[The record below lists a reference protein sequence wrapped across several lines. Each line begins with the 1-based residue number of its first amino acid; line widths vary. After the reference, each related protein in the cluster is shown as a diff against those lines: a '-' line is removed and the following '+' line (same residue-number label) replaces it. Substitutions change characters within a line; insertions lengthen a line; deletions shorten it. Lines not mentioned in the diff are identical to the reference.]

1 VPGRRQVSRRWLGQ
15 CRGRGVGK
23 CTGLSH
29 NGSARERSGAIGVN
43 QQSEPDT
50 VFGAHIPFVRFCG
63 IEALDVR
70 DGRTRLRLALRPEHA
85 NNLGI
90 AHGGVICTL
99 LDVAL
104 GTAARL
110 RAGRPV
116 VTLDMQTR
124 FLAPGRDVLLAEGRV
139 TRAGRSVIFCEAE
152 IRDAA
157 GELVAS
163 ATGLLKPVGAPPTA
177 R

>member
-1 VPGRRQVSRRWLGQ
+1 MDPSFEHG
-15 CRGRGVGK
+15 
-23 CTGLSH
+23 
-29 NGSARERSGAIGVN
+29 
-43 QQSEPDT
+43 T
-50 VFGAHIPFVRFCG
+50 VFGAHIPFVRHCG
-63 IEALDVR
+63 IEALDVQE
-70 DGRTRLRLALRPEHA
+70 GRTRLRLALRPEHA

-110 RAGRPV
+110 NAGHPV

-124 FLAPGRDVLLAEGRV
+124 FLAPGRGVLIAEGRV
-139 TRAGRSVIFCEAE
+139 TRAGRSVTFCEAE
-152 IRDAA
+152 IRDAE
-157 GELVAS
+157 GTLVAS
-163 ATGLLKPVGAPPTA
+163 ATGLLKPVSAGAP

>member
-1 VPGRRQVSRRWLGQ
+1 MDEQTEPG
-15 CRGRGVGK
+15 
-23 CTGLSH
+23 T
-29 NGSARERSGAIGVN
+29 I
-43 QQSEPDT
+43 
-50 VFGAHIPFVRFCG
+50 FGAHIPFVNFCG

-70 DGRTRLRLALRPEHA
+70 EGRTRLRLALRPEHA

-90 AHGGVICTL
+90 AHGGVLCTL

-110 RAGRPV
+110 GAGRPV

-124 FLAPGRDVLLAEGRV
+124 FLAPGRGILSAEGRV

-152 IRDAA
+152 IRGADGA
-157 GELVAS
+157 LVAT
-163 ATGLLKPVGAPPTA
+163 ATGLLKPVGERPAALGDELAAPGDESAAPGDDA
-177 R
+177 RPRPVQVD

>member
-1 VPGRRQVSRRWLGQ
+1 M
-15 CRGRGVGK
+15 GK
-23 CTGLSH
+23 CAGLGH
-29 NGSARERSGAIGVN
+29 NPPGAARSGTIGVD
-43 QQSEPDT
+43 QQSEPGT
-50 VFGAHIPFVRFCG
+50 VFGAHIPFVDFCG

-70 DGRTRLRLALRPEHA
+70 EGRTRLRLTLRPDHA

-110 RAGRPV
+110 NAGRPV

-124 FLAPGRDVLLAEGRV
+124 FLTPGRGVLFAEGRV

-152 IRDAA
+152 IRDADGA
-157 GELVAS
+157 LVAS
-163 ATGLLKPVGAPPTA
+163 ATGLLKPVAERPAPLAVGAGASGP

>member
-1 VPGRRQVSRRWLGQ
+1 VDQPSE
-15 CRGRGVGK
+15 RG
-23 CTGLSH
+23 
-29 NGSARERSGAIGVN
+29 
-43 QQSEPDT
+43 T
-50 VFGAHIPFVRFCG
+50 VFGAHIPFVDHCG

-70 DGRTRLRLALRPEHA
+70 EGRTRLRLVLRPEHA

-110 RAGRPV
+110 KAGRPV

-124 FLAPGRDVLLAEGRV
+124 FLAPGRGTLIAEGRV
-139 TRAGRSVIFCEAE
+139 TRAGRSVTFCEAE
-152 IRDAA
+152 IRDAQ

-163 ATGLLKPVGAPPTA
+163 ATGLLKPVGEGAP

>member
-1 VPGRRQVSRRWLGQ
+1 M
-15 CRGRGVGK
+15 
-23 CTGLSH
+23 
-29 NGSARERSGAIGVN
+29 
-43 QQSEPDT
+43 
-50 VFGAHIPFVRFCG
+50 
-63 IEALDVR
+63 R
-70 DGRTRLRLALRPEHA
+70 DGRTRLRLVLRPEHA

-110 RAGRPV
+110 KAGRPV

-124 FLAPGRDVLLAEGRV
+124 FLAPGRGTLIAEGRV
-139 TRAGRSVIFCEAE
+139 TRAGRSVTFCEAE
-152 IRDAA
+152 IRDAQ

-163 ATGLLKPVGAPPTA
+163 ATGLLKPVGERAAALAACSGPANLAPSRLTPSA
-177 R
+177 QWESLIA

>member
-1 VPGRRQVSRRWLGQ
+1 MDQEPEPG
-15 CRGRGVGK
+15 
-23 CTGLSH
+23 
-29 NGSARERSGAIGVN
+29 
-43 QQSEPDT
+43 T

-63 IEALDVR
+63 IEALDVCE
-70 DGRTRLRLALRPEHA
+70 GRTRLRLALRPEHA

-90 AHGGVICTL
+90 AHGGVLCTL

-124 FLAPGRDVLLAEGRV
+124 FLSPGRGVLSAEGRV

-152 IRDAA
+152 IRDPA
-157 GELVAS
+157 GELVAT
-163 ATGLLKPVGAPPTA
+163 ATGLLKPVGDRPPAGSEQADAPP

>member
-1 VPGRRQVSRRWLGQ
+1 VD
-15 CRGRGVGK
+15 
-23 CTGLSH
+23 
-29 NGSARERSGAIGVN
+29 
-43 QQSEPDT
+43 QQSEPGT
-50 VFGAHIPFVRFCG
+50 VFGAAIPFVDYCG

-70 DGRTRLRLALRPEHA
+70 AGRT
-85 NNLGI
+85 
-90 AHGGVICTL
+90 HGGALCTL

-124 FLAPGRDVLLAEGRV
+124 FLTPGRGVLIAEGQV

-157 GELVAS
+157 GDLVAT
-163 ATGLLKPVGAPPTA
+163 ATGLLKPVGERSATA
-177 R
+177 

>member
-1 VPGRRQVSRRWLGQ
+1 M
-15 CRGRGVGK
+15 GVD
-23 CTGLSH
+23 
-29 NGSARERSGAIGVN
+29 RS
-43 QQSEPDT
+43 SEQGT
-50 VFGAHIPFVRFCG
+50 VFGAHIPFVNHCG

-70 DGRTRLRLALRPEHA
+70 EGRTRLRLALRPEHA

-110 RAGRPV
+110 KAGRPV

-124 FLAPGRDVLLAEGRV
+124 FLAPGRGTLIAEGRV

-152 IRDAA
+152 ICDAE
-157 GELVAS
+157 GDLVAS
-163 ATGLLKPVGAPPTA
+163 ATGLLKPVSESALG
-177 R
+177 

>member
-1 VPGRRQVSRRWLGQ
+1 MGHKRPGE
-15 CRGRGVGK
+15 
-23 CTGLSH
+23 TG
-29 NGSARERSGAIGVN
+29 SGAIDVD
-43 QQSEPDT
+43 QQSEPGT
-50 VFGAHIPFVRFCG
+50 VFGATIPFVDHCG

-70 DGRTRLRLALRPEHA
+70 AGRTRLRLALRPEHA

-90 AHGGVICTL
+90 AHGGALCTL

-110 RAGRPV
+110 QAGRPV

-124 FLAPGRDVLLAEGRV
+124 FLAPGRGVLIAEGRV

-157 GELVAS
+157 GDLVAT
-163 ATGLLKPVGAPPTA
+163 ATGLLKPVGERPGPA
-177 R
+177 

>member
-1 VPGRRQVSRRWLGQ
+1 VD
-15 CRGRGVGK
+15 
-23 CTGLSH
+23 
-29 NGSARERSGAIGVN
+29 
-43 QQSEPDT
+43 QQSEPGT
-50 VFGAHIPFVRFCG
+50 IFGAHIPFVTFCG

-70 DGRTRLRLALRPEHA
+70 EGCTRLRLALRPEHA

-90 AHGGVICTL
+90 AHGGILCTL

-124 FLAPGRDVLLAEGRV
+124 FLSPGRGVLVAEGRV

-157 GELVAS
+157 GEPVAS
-163 ATGLLKPVGAPPTA
+163 ATGLLKPVGDGPAPP
-177 R
+177 

>member
-1 VPGRRQVSRRWLGQ
+1 MDQQVDQRSE
-15 CRGRGVGK
+15 
-23 CTGLSH
+23 TG
-29 NGSARERSGAIGVN
+29 
-43 QQSEPDT
+43 T
-50 VFGAHIPFVRFCG
+50 VFGAIIPFVDHCG

-70 DGRTRLRLALRPEHA
+70 AGRTRLRLALRPEHA

-90 AHGGVICTL
+90 AHGGALCTL

-124 FLAPGRDVLLAEGRV
+124 FLAPGRGVLTAEGRV

-152 IRDAA
+152 IRDEA
-157 GELVAS
+157 GELVAT
-163 ATGLLKPVGAPPTA
+163 ATGLLKPVGERPALA
-177 R
+177 

>member
-1 VPGRRQVSRRWLGQ
+1 VD
-15 CRGRGVGK
+15 
-23 CTGLSH
+23 
-29 NGSARERSGAIGVN
+29 
-43 QQSEPDT
+43 QQSEPGT
-50 VFGAHIPFVRFCG
+50 IFGAHIPFVTFCG
-63 IEALDVR
+63 IEALDVCE
-70 DGRTRLRLALRPEHA
+70 GRTRLRLVLQPDHA
-85 NNLGI
+85 NNIGI
-90 AHGGVICTL
+90 AHGGAICTL

-124 FLAPGRDVLLAEGRV
+124 FLAPGHGILIAEGRV

-157 GELVAS
+157 GELVAT
-163 ATGLLKPVGAPPTA
+163 ATGLLKPVSERPTQL
-177 R
+177 